1 MIGHFVELCVD
12 KHNGILETTYNAD
25 VAATA
30 VSVVSSN
37 PPSRVDTQ
45 PDSKESGIFLPDV
58 LILTALEPIPASR
71 PAFHRETPPP
81 APGPESAGGGFA

>member
-1 MIGHFVELCVD
+1 LLKVYVD

-58 LILTALEPIPASR
+58 LILTALEPVQASR
-71 PAFHRETPPP
+71 NAAQFGRATSCRSP
-81 APGPESAGGGFA
+81 